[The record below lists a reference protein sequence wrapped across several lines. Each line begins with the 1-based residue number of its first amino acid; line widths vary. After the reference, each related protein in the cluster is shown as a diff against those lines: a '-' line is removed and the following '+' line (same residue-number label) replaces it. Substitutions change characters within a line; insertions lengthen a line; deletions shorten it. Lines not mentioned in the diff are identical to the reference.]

1 MATLELNKDA
11 KGVLENGFIRGATFC
26 YTKMQEG
33 SYKYQ
38 SKTEKEYSVEVIVDK
53 KTAKE
58 FKKTFPKNG
67 YKEIDTSEFEDKFR
81 IPAPFEGQDEQFI
94 IKMKADCQL
103 GHDAKKSGLKAGDA
117 IPYEWSS
124 RPKVFAPVEGG
135 VDDITMT
142 TLVANGSKGDVS
154 FYIKHN
160 DFGTFPAFT
169 GMLVTD
175 LIEYHKS
182 DGNRSAFGTVVGGLN
197 SDTSQVE
204 QRSSDYEKQEEEENI
219 TKNETQEEK
228 GDDEDYDD
236 DIPF

>member
-1 MATLELNKDA
+1 MTTLELNKNA
-11 KGVLENGFIRGATFC
+11 KGELDNGFIRGATFC

-33 SYKYQ
+33 SLKYQ
-38 SKTEKEYSVEVIVDK
+38 SKTEKEYSVEVIVGK

-58 FKKTFPKNG
+58 FKKAFPKNG
-67 YKEIDTSEFEDKFR
+67 YKEIESSEFEDKFR
-81 IPAPFEGQDEQFI
+81 IPAPFEGQEDQYI

-117 IPYEWSS
+117 IPYDWSS
-124 RPKVFAPVEGG
+124 RPKVFVPVEGG

-160 DFGTFPAFT
+160 DYGTFPAFT

-182 DGNRSAFGTVVGGLN
+182 DGNNSAFGTVVGGFN

-204 QRSSDYEKQEEEENI
+204 QKASDYEKQEEDEDSI
-219 TKNETQEEK
+219 KNETQEVEEEE
-228 GDDEDYDD
+228 DLDEDT
-236 DIPF
+236 PVF